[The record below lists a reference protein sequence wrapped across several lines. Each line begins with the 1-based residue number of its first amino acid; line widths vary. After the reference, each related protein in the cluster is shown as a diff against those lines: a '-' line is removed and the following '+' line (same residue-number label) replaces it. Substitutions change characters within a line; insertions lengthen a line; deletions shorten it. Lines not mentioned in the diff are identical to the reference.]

1 MAMNGIF
8 CLETT
13 WHERASLGLQ
23 GLDERK
29 PPSTQSLLELLER
42 LRGVPFVYHDV
53 ATKKELD
60 FYLGKWCGRN
70 TNEEDYRLGHLGIL
84 YLGFHGSAGQI
95 HLDDGSVDLI
105 KTDQRHTTATL
116 AKSFKR
122 ENQYSLS
129 GSVIHF
135 ASCSVMDSPET
146 VEEFKEAVG
155 ASCVSGYSKEVDYAP
170 SWAFELMYLD
180 LLSNHMSANEVNADT
195 LCDLDKTIK
204 EKKKYKGLAKS
215 LGFKMIF

>member
-13 WHERASLGLQ
+13 WHERASMGLR

-84 YLGFHGSAGQI
+84 YLGFHGTAGQI

-122 ENQYSLS
+122 ENQYNLS

-146 VEEFKEAVG
+146 VKKFKEDVG
-155 ASCVSGYSKEVDYAP
+155 ASCVSGYTEEVDYAP

-180 LLSNHMSANEVNADT
+180 LLSSRMSEPNVNAHT
-195 LCDLDKTIK
+195 LRELFGEIQEDP
-204 EKKKYKGLAKS
+204 KYSGLAEA
-215 LGFKMIF
+215 LGFKMI

>member
-8 CLETT
+8 CLETI
-13 WHERASLGLQ
+13 WHEQASMRVQ

-70 TNEEDYRLGHLGIL
+70 TKEENYRLGGLGIL
-84 YLGFHGSAGQI
+84 YLGFHGSGSPAQI
-95 HLDDGSVDLI
+95 CLDDDSVDAGVVGL
-105 KTDQRHTTATL
+105 QEL
-116 AKSFKR
+116 AKSFN
-122 ENQYSLS
+122 ENQYDLS

-135 ASCSVMDSPET
+135 ASCSVMESPGE
-146 VEEFKEAVG
+146 VEQFKGSVG
-155 ASCVSGYSKEVDYAP
+155 ASCVTGYNKEVEYAC

-180 LLSNHMSANEVNADT
+180 LLSDLMSDEVNTDMLRA
-195 LCDLDKTIK
+195 LDKKIK
-204 EKKKYKGLAKS
+204 KKKKYKGLAKK
-215 LGFKMIF
+215 LGFKMIL